1 MARWAR
7 RPRATNATIRAFYRR
22 GRFLA
27 ARGVPTSL
35 KLTMM
40 GMGRRGG
47 VLLRQ
52 EKLRRRIPAQM
63 RGAQTRTKRLL
74 GE

>member
-40 GMGRRGG
+40 GFAGRGG
-47 VLLRQ
+47 VTLRL
-52 EKLRRRIPAQM
+52 EKLRRKIPAQM
-63 RGAQTRTKRLL
+63 RGAQTKTKRLI